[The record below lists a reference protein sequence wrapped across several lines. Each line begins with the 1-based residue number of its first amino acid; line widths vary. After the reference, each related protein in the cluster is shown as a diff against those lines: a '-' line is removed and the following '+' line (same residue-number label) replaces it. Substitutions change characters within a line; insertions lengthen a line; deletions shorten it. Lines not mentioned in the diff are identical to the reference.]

1 MLPRPHRLADR
12 TAIRRVLARGLRCW
26 RPLLGLRSV
35 RNGKPHSRFVFV
47 VSTKVSKRA
56 TERNRLRRHLREGVR
71 TLLPTVAAGY
81 DVAVIVLPVARG
93 AAASALREQFTS
105 AARQLGLLPP
115 VNSKHQIL
123 NSKQI
128 PMPKP

>member
-26 RPLLGLRSV
+26 RPLLGLRAV

-71 TLLPTVAAGY
+71 ALLPTVAAGY
-81 DVAVIVLPVARG
+81 DVAVIVIPAAKGAPGPQLRQQFVE
-93 AAASALREQFTS
+93 AAAR
-105 AARQLGLLPP
+105 LGILQGR
-115 VNSKHQIL
+115 NSNVKAQ
-123 NSKQI
+123 
-128 PMPKP
+128 MPNQ